1 MGSDG
6 AGRVAVDVSHPDK
19 PVGAQS
25 LQILRADAEV
35 MAEFLGLV
43 VPAWVPELVQAAAI
57 AVATCLAAWLVRR
70 LFLRAVEHT
79 PRPNPA
85 MRRVGRVLQAI
96 IATVGVLA
104 VFAAL
109 DIDLSSVLIGL
120 GGVSIAVSFALSTLI
135 NNLVSGALILADDS
149 VRPGDTIMVS
159 GLQGRVVWLRARATE
174 LETEEGHLVF
184 VPNIYLA
191 QNPVVRLSRAHKGN

>member
-1 MGSDG
+1 
-6 AGRVAVDVSHPDK
+6 
-19 PVGAQS
+19 
-25 LQILRADAEV
+25 

-57 AVATCLAAWLVRR
+57 AVATYVAAWLVRR

-79 PRPNPA
+79 RHPNPA
-85 MRRVGRVLQAI
+85 MRRVGRVLQGI
-96 IATVGVLA
+96 IATVGALAVLA
-104 VFAAL
+104 AL
-109 DIDLSSVLIGL
+109 NIDVSSVLIGL

-149 VRPGDTIMVS
+149 VRPGDTISVG

-174 LETEEGHLVF
+174 LETAEGHLIF

-191 QNPVVRLSRAHKGN
+191 QNPVVRLSRAHKGG